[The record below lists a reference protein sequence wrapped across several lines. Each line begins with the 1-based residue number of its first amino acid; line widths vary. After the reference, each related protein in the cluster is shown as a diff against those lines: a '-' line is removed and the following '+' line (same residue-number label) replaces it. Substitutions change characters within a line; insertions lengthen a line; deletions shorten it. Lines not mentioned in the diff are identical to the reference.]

1 MGADGPRSRGGSP
14 GCQPVEGLGCHQ
26 EAAGLWQP
34 QAHGEGRRL
43 TACEADLT
51 VRGGGHY
58 LAPQA
63 AGLPRGRLAT
73 TAERTPREAEIRV
86 TRPQARG
93 PQGDGDHPPRGPR
106 KEPAPAPRTV
116 SAASSFRT
124 EVPADND

>member
-26 EAAGLWQP
+26 EAAGLRQP

-73 TAERTPREAEIRV
+73 TAERTPQEAEIRV
-86 TRPQARG
+86 TRPQATLPTAPERS
-93 PQGDGDHPPRGPR
+93 PPPP
-106 KEPAPAPRTV
+106 PAL
-116 SAASSFRT
+116 
-124 EVPADND
+124 